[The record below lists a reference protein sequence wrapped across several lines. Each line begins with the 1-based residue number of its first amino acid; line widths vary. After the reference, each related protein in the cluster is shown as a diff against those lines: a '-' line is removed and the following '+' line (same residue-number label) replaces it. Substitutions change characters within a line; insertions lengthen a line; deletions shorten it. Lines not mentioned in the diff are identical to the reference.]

1 MKIGVEFTSIEEMLG
16 FAKSIV
22 SLEGLEVTETVDTIQ
37 EQVRPENTPQPVP
50 TSQPIPH
57 STPQSPFAPQQT
69 AQPVAQSVQTTP
81 TTYTLDDLARAAM
94 TLMDAGKQLQLQQ
107 LLAQHGVEALPQ
119 LPLEQYGTFATE
131 LRGLGAQI

>member
-50 TSQPIPH
+50 TSQPQPAQ
-57 STPQSPFAPQQT
+57 QSVSAPQQT
-69 AQPVAQSVQTTP
+69 AQPVTQSVQTTP

>member
-22 SLEGLEVTETVDTIQ
+22 SLEGLEVTETAETIQ
-37 EQVRPENTPQPVP
+37 EKVNSENVPRPEPARQPQPAPQPEPVP
-50 TSQPIPH
+50 
-57 STPQSPFAPQQT
+57 APQQSVQPA
-69 AQPVAQSVQTTP
+69 AQAVQTTS
-81 TTYTLDDLARAAM
+81 TAYTLDDLARAAM